1 MEEVLKK
8 FLVVFVILILFFIV
22 KGGNS
27 NSPNQIKADYFD
39 IGYGQSMYEGYNKVD
54 EKTVQSLVKE
64 YNQIKDIGQTNE
76 EINYDKA
83 VTIHFIYKD
92 QISGSLVIDNKGVFL
107 LGNRSGNYQIDE
119 NNDIYD
125 KALKIYKEVKE
136 QD

>member
-1 MEEVLKK
+1 MKK

-22 KGGNS
+22 RGFNS

-92 QISGSLVIDNKGVFL
+92 QISGSLVIDNKGIFL

-125 KALKIYKEVKE
+125 KALRVYKEVKE

>member
-1 MEEVLKK
+1 MEDVLKK

-22 KGGNS
+22 RGFNS

-39 IGYGQSMYEGYNKVD
+39 IGYGQSMYVGYNKVD

-64 YNQIKDIGQTNE
+64 YNQIKDIEQTNE

-83 VTIHFIYKD
+83 VTIHFIYND

-107 LGNRSGNYQIDE
+107 LGNRSGNFQIDE
-119 NNDIYD
+119 NNDMYE

-136 QD
+136 QN

>member
-1 MEEVLKK
+1 MEEILKK
-8 FLVVFVILILFFIV
+8 FLVLFVILISFFIV
-22 KGGNS
+22 RGCNS

-54 EKTVQSLVKE
+54 KKTVQSLVKA

-92 QISGSLVIDNKGVFL
+92 QISGSLVIDDKGIFV

-119 NNDIYD
+119 KNDIYEN
-125 KALKIYKEVKE
+125 ALEIYKELKK
-136 QD
+136 QY

>member
-22 KGGNS
+22 RGFNS

-39 IGYGQSMYEGYNKVD
+39 IGYGQSMFEGYNKVD

-64 YNQIKDIGQTNE
+64 YNQIKDIEQTNE

-83 VTIHFIYKD
+83 VTIHFIYND

-107 LGNRSGNYQIDE
+107 LGNRSGNFQIDE
-119 NNDIYD
+119 NNDMYE

-136 QD
+136 QN

>member
-1 MEEVLKK
+1 MEDVLKK

-22 KGGNS
+22 RGFNS

-64 YNQIKDIGQTNE
+64 YNQIKDIEQTNE

-83 VTIHFIYKD
+83 VTIHFIYND

-107 LGNRSGNYQIDE
+107 LGNRSGNFQIDE
-119 NNDIYD
+119 NNDMYE

-136 QD
+136 QN

>member
-22 KGGNS
+22 KGCNS
-27 NSPNQIKADYFD
+27 NSSNQIKADYFD

-136 QD
+136 QN

>member
-1 MEEVLKK
+1 LKK

-22 KGGNS
+22 RGFNS

-39 IGYGQSMYEGYNKVD
+39 IGYGQSMYVGYNKVD

-64 YNQIKDIGQTNE
+64 YNQIKDIEQTNE

-83 VTIHFIYKD
+83 VTIHFIYND

-107 LGNRSGNYQIDE
+107 LGNRSGNFQIDE
-119 NNDIYD
+119 NNDMYE
-125 KALKIYKEVKE
+125 KAIKIYKEVKE